1 MFRHVIGEESNKIK
15 NVVEKGIVKRFAES
29 IGDLHPIYVNEE
41 TGRQS
46 RYGRN
51 IAPPT
56 FPRVFDYGEIKGLQ
70 LPNKGLIHGEQIY
83 HYERPLLVG
92 EELYCYTK
100 IKDYYEKEGKNG
112 LMGFLVTKRYGED
125 SQGNVIFTE
134 EATII
139 ITEKVRKAMGV

>member
-139 ITEKVRKAMGV
+139 ITEKVRKALGV

>member
-15 NVVEKGIVKRFAES
+15 NVVEKGIVKRFADS
-29 IGDLHPIYVNEE
+29 IGDFHPIYVNEE

-83 HYERPLLVG
+83 YYERPLLVG